1 MDTQTTM
8 IKEIIENIKTKGK
21 EQVFDLY
28 VRKGYAVDVNK
39 PGFSMFNFSGI
50 ITRNEI
56 NIITNQGYEEFNKKI
71 GQMPTFSE
79 MCKMYV

>member
-1 MDTQTTM
+1 MESQTTM

-28 VRKGYAVDVNK
+28 VGKGYAVDVNK
-39 PGFSMFNFSGI
+39 PGFSMFNLSGI
-50 ITRNEI
+50 ITPNEI
-56 NIITNQGYEEFNKKI
+56 NIITNQGYQEFNKKI
-71 GQMPTFSE
+71 GRMPTFSE

>member
-1 MDTQTTM
+1 MEPQS
-8 IKEIIENIKTKGK
+8 ISSIIEKIKAAGK
-21 EQVFDLY
+21 EQLFDLY
-28 VRKGYAVDVNK
+28 VSKGYAVDVNR

-56 NIITNQGYEEFNKKI
+56 NIITNQGFEEFNKKI
-71 GQMPTFSE
+71 GRMPTFSE

>member
-1 MDTQTTM
+1 MEPQS
-8 IKEIIENIKTKGK
+8 IASIIEKIKAAGK
-21 EQVFDLY
+21 EQLFDLY
-28 VRKGYAVDVNK
+28 VSKGYAVDVNR